1 MAGEFSRGFSNG
13 LGLVRSKQELEAE
26 EEARRLRNELEQEI
40 LKLRKQEG
48 RKGREL
54 DRAQL
59 DEQIRANKERE
70 FQGRQN
76 FRLAELEQAQRQQN
90 TFRDQLA
97 RNAGEVNVS
106 YKGENGELVSMKG
119 PPNSVMGNLRS
130 LQGGLPQAGNSFTEA
145 MAEIEMSDPS
155 GQGKAKMR
163 VPMSE
168 LSKYGFPDG
177 SGNAQSSAVDPI
189 SMKLQ
194 DLDAQIIEHEM
205 RIAVGDDSTG
215 IANAIPG
222 WENRKS
228 QIKKLKQQKAVLIR
242 EQFKSGKISQEEAK
256 QQLMGLGLEN

>member
-1 MAGEFSRGFSNG
+1 MAGEFSKGFSNG

-70 FQGRQN
+70 FQGRQG

-119 PPNSVMGNLRS
+119 PPNSVMTNLQS
-130 LQGGLPQAGNSFTEA
+130 LQGGIPRAGNSFTEA

-168 LSKYGFPDG
+168 LGKYGFPTGDQPAA
-177 SGNAQSSAVDPI
+177 SGVDPI

-194 DLDAQIIEHEM
+194 DLDAQIIEEEM
-205 RIAVGDDSTG
+205 QMAVGGRQWGPDWLPNPFSERPKT
-215 IANAIPG
+215 I
-222 WENRKS
+222 
-228 QIKKLKQQKAVLIR
+228 QKLKQQKAVLIR
-242 EQFKSGKISQEEAK
+242 EQYRRGQISQEEAK